1 MLHDRRLA
9 RLGVLGLLVLASC
22 LHGPRPSATLAPLGP
37 DAAPRRQGPFAVVF
51 AGPKGH
57 IADRKQPGITV
68 LFSRAVRSVEMS
80 ESDRLPAITLTTKAG
95 AQVPGSWRWT
105 GTRGL
110 LFTPDG
116 ELPGGNDFVVTVPGD
131 VRALDGAVLGKPY
144 TLTFESDGPSV
155 EQLRPLGPHGVSDRA
170 LPADASFRVQF
181 DQSVDPAAVA
191 AATTLRVF
199 KADGERGET
208 VRVKATREPARA
220 LPQGP
225 IASAKPS
232 GKPGAKAPPTP
243 LPVPESHVVVLT
255 PERPLPLD
263 HQVEL
268 TVANLKGTGGPR
280 PMSEPHTRS
289 MRTHGPLRFVDF
301 YCPRIET
308 KGRCRANGDL
318 KVSLSTPVSP
328 EELRGHL
335 RLANLP
341 PRKAKSGAPA
351 RGVDASME
359 HWLNVAPKLGQ
370 RYSVTLTAGMR
381 DVFGQK
387 LERDA
392 TFDLE
397 VEAPLTGGAPAPPK
411 AEGKP
416 GAKPGAKP
424 APPAPPPA
432 VAKRAPGARPAP
444 DATRPHRERLPY
456 SLELALTGQVLEA
469 NVPHRVPISSVNM
482 PTYASL
488 AAGLTD
494 DQATSYLLA
503 GDSAAHFVERNG
515 LRATWRSPQ
524 APANQRAVEFI
535 DLDAAL
541 SGRKG
546 RGPAL
551 LVLSPPGSV
560 SGGSGRSEA
569 FVTVTDLGVTAKLSP
584 FGGLVWVTQLSTG
597 RPVAGASVAVR
608 TAKGGEVFAA
618 ATDAQ
623 GLAVVPLEKFDPVAK
638 HTRAQRNEDG
648 DEEPSSDQD
657 AIRKDAAIVVR
668 AGDDWTATRVEPSA
682 VDQRLASSFQ
692 LLSREGRWAGM
703 LFADRGVFRPGE
715 TAKVSGIVR
724 VVEGGGL
731 RTIPGRELR
740 IQLKDRNSE
749 QIFDGRAKCD
759 DFGTFALDVKIPA
772 TAEIGSA
779 TLVATAP
786 PGGRTNTTIEGDF
799 RHEIRI
805 LAYKPNE
812 FKVAVEPGKAAYVRG
827 DTAVF
832 TTQGDYLYGAPMAGA
847 KVTST
852 VTRQEV
858 PFTPPGMEGYTV
870 TDDVFTGDYPDD
882 TKGAEEVDSQEGTL
896 DGKGSWQRSVSLA
909 FSDQRRPERVMFDA
923 EVEDLSRATVSSRSS
938 VVVHPGEFYVALH
951 TPKDRFVAAG
961 TALKTDVA
969 AVEPNGARRANVKV
983 KLELVER
990 RWNAVAGEQPDGR
1003 QTRSSSAR
1011 DTVVSTCEAL
1021 TTAAAAGCDLRVAHA
1036 GYYIVRATASDPR
1049 GNAVRA
1055 STSIYGT
1062 EESPSAP
1069 AAWASDDRHEIKLE
1083 TNKPSYE
1090 VGDTAKVVLR
1100 NPFKE
1105 GQALVTVERDGV
1117 LWRKVVPIKGPLPVV
1132 DVPIDPRFYPNAFV
1146 SVVALR
1152 GRVSAPPAALPAADL
1167 GAPDYRFGYAELHV
1181 NEEAHR
1187 LQVKVTEPKQEY
1199 QPGATVEADVVVQD
1213 RAGKP
1218 VESALTFY
1226 VVDEGV
1232 LALTSYVTP
1241 DPLPAFVKRRKLRV
1255 FTLDNREGLA
1265 RILPVR
1271 AGEQLSPLGYE
1282 YALARNAGDYD
1293 KGDDGGDGGQ
1303 KRADFRTTAFF
1314 QAGKK
1319 TDKAG
1324 RAHFSFKLPDNLT
1337 TFRVMAVAAGAD
1349 DHFGSG
1355 DSKITTYRSLMARP
1369 ALPRILR
1376 VGDALEASVIVSSKA
1391 GDKASKGGGEDMT
1404 VDVRMETRGLAAV
1417 GATTRRVTMKRG
1429 GQTEVRFPVKATAP
1443 GEATLGFEVRSGAEV
1458 DKVELKRKVDVP
1470 MHVESQVVYGETAD
1484 EVAIALGDLGAMRP
1498 DYGGLEV
1505 RLGSSA
1511 LVGLGATA
1519 AHLADYPYGCTEQV
1533 ASRVLPLLSTLDL
1546 GPAGRSAG
1554 DKTAAIDA
1562 AIATLVKRQNS
1573 DGGFGFWDGAPSE
1586 PWLSAYTLLAV
1597 SGANDKKRFVPRDVI
1612 EQARSYLTF
1621 RLAAATRRFAKVGAG
1636 EPDEA
1641 ADTGGDAGAG
1651 SAEAKREKAEKEA
1664 VSRAAEYA
1672 SAAMIGDALSTV
1684 GSPNPGALNILF
1696 DARAGQRLSAKAAL
1710 LHAMAKADMSAAQQK
1725 TLAGEIEGRLR
1736 VAANGVDIDDDGD
1749 DLYGAILESRARTLA
1764 MVLRALLATDPKHPH
1779 AGRIARRLLALRQP
1793 HGAWRT
1799 TQEDGWALMALA
1811 DYRRLQESGADA
1823 FEARALLGGEELLTS
1838 KFAAGA
1844 LREDK
1849 AFLPADKLA
1858 SRGPNLLFTASG
1870 GRAFY
1875 AAELRYATATLPTK
1889 ARDEGLFVTKY
1900 VRGVAPS
1907 AVADALA
1914 SIPKKTAESVA
1925 AGDLVV
1931 VDLLFESAE
1940 PREQVVLDDP
1950 LPAGLEALD
1959 YDIDT
1964 TSKASRDRETKGMDP
1979 KTAWLGTTFR
1989 TATSRREVRD
1999 DRVVTT
2005 FDKLEPGMY
2014 RIRYLARATS
2024 VGMFVAPPT
2033 RIEAMY
2039 APEVYGRTA
2048 ASTLTVTAK
2057 AP

>member
-1 MLHDRRLA
+1 MSYDRRLA
-9 RLGVLGLLVLASC
+9 RLGAFGLLVLGSC
-22 LHGPRPSATLAPLGP
+22 LHGPRPSATLSPLGP

-57 IADRKQPGITV
+57 IANRQQPGITV
-68 LFSRAVRSVEMS
+68 MFSRAVRSVDMS
-80 ESDRLPAITLTTKAG
+80 DTERLPAITITTKSG
-95 AQVPGSWRWT
+95 AAVAGSWRWT

-110 LFTPDG
+110 LFTPEG
-116 ELPGGNDFVVTVPGD
+116 ELPGGSDFVVTVPGD
-131 VRALDGAVLGKPY
+131 VRALDGSVLGKPY
-144 TLTFESDGPSV
+144 TLTLESDGPSV
-155 EQLRPLGPHGVSDRA
+155 DQVRVVAQHGVSERA
-170 LPADASFRVQF
+170 LPADAAFRVQF
-181 DQSVDPAAVA
+181 DQSVNPAAVA

-199 KADGERGET
+199 KADGDRGET
-208 VRVKATREPARA
+208 IRVKASREPARA
-220 LPQGP
+220 VPAGP
-225 IASAKPS
+225 VAAAAKR
-232 GKPGAKAPPTP
+232 GATKPLPTP
-243 LPVPESHVVVLT
+243 IRVPESYVVVLT

-268 TVANLKGTGGPR
+268 TVANLRGTGGPR
-280 PMSEPHTRS
+280 AMSAPHTSS
-289 MRTHGPLRFVDF
+289 MRTHGALKFVDF

-308 KGRCRANGDL
+308 KGRCRANGDV
-318 KVSLSTPVSP
+318 KITLSTPVSP
-328 EELRGHL
+328 EELRSHV
-335 RLANLP
+335 RLAKLP
-341 PRKAKSGAPA
+341 PRKTKSGASAPA
-351 RGVDASME
+351 RRVDAGTE
-359 HWLNVAPKLGQ
+359 HWLNVAPKLGE
-370 RYSVTLTAGMR
+370 RYTVTLAAGMR

-392 TFDLE
+392 SFELE
-397 VEAPLTGGAPAPPK
+397 VESPLTGGVAA
-411 AEGKP
+411 A
-416 GAKPGAKP
+416 AKPGAKP
-424 APPAPPPA
+424 APPSAPKF
-432 VAKRAPGARPAP
+432 AKRPGAKPLP
-444 DATRPHRERLPY
+444 DVTRPHRERLPY
-456 SLELALTGQVLEA
+456 SLDLALAGRVLEA
-469 NVPHRVPISSVNM
+469 NVPHKVPISSVNM

-494 DQATSYLLA
+494 DQATAFLLA
-503 GDSAAHFVERNG
+503 SENTADFVSRNG
-515 LRATWRSPQ
+515 LTASWRSPQ
-524 APANQRAVEFI
+524 AGANQRAVEFL

-541 SGRKG
+541 AGRKG

-597 RPVAGASVAVR
+597 KPVAGASVSVR
-608 TAKGGEVFAA
+608 TAKGGEVFGAT
-618 ATDAQ
+618 TDAQ
-623 GLAVVPLEKFDPVAK
+623 GVALVPLEKFDPVLK
-638 HTRAQRNEDG
+638 QRAQRSDDG
-648 DEEPSSDQD
+648 DEESSGDQD
-657 AIRKDAAIVVR
+657 TIRKDAAIIVR
-668 AGDDWTATRVEPSA
+668 AGDDWTASRVETSA
-682 VDQRLASSFQ
+682 VNTRLASSFQ

-740 IQLKDRNSE
+740 VQLKDRNSE

-772 TAEIGSA
+772 SAEIGTA

-786 PGGRTNTTIEGDF
+786 PGGRTNTTVEGDF
-799 RHEIRI
+799 RHDIRI

-827 DTAVF
+827 DTAEF
-832 TTQGDYLYGAPMAGA
+832 TTQGDYLYGAPMQGA
-847 KVTST
+847 TVTST
-852 VTRQEV
+852 VSRQEV
-858 PFTPPGMEGYTV
+858 AFTPPGMEGYTF
-870 TDDVFTGDYPDD
+870 TDDVFTGDFPDD
-882 TKGAEEVDSQEGTL
+882 TKGAEEVDSQEGVL
-896 DGKGSWQRSVSLA
+896 DGKGAWHRSVSLA
-909 FSDQRRPERVMFDA
+909 FGDQRRPERVVFDA
-923 EVEDLSRATVSSRSS
+923 EVQDLSRNTVSARSS
-938 VVVHPGEFYVALH
+938 VMVHPGEFYVALH

-969 AVEPNGARRANVKV
+969 AVEPTGTRRANVKV

-1003 QTRSSSAR
+1003 ATRSSAAR
-1011 DTVVSTCEAL
+1011 DTVVATCDAL
-1021 TTAAAAGCDLRVAHA
+1021 TTAATAGCDLRVAHA

-1062 EESPSAP
+1062 EDSPTAP
-1069 AAWASDDRHEIKLE
+1069 TAWASDDRHEIKVE
-1083 TNKPSYE
+1083 TNKTSYE

-1100 NPFKE
+1100 NPFRE
-1105 GQALVTVERDGV
+1105 GHALVTVERDGV

-1132 DVPIDPRFYPNAFV
+1132 DVPIEPRFYPNAFV

-1152 GRVSAPPAALPAADL
+1152 GRVAAPPTPQAAQGQSADL

-1218 VESALTFY
+1218 VESSLTFY

-1255 FTLDNREGLA
+1255 FTFDNREGLA

-1271 AGEQLSPLGYE
+1271 AGEVLSPLGYE

-1324 RAHFSFKLPDNLT
+1324 RARFSFKLPDNLT

-1355 DSKITTYRSLMARP
+1355 ESKITTYRSLMARP

-1376 VGDALEASVIVSSKA
+1376 VGDTLEASVVVSSKA
-1391 GDKASKGGGEDMT
+1391 TGKGDDMT
-1404 VDVRMETRGLAAV
+1404 VDVRMNARGLTAV

-1429 GQTEVRFPVKATAP
+1429 GQAEVRFPVKATAP
-1443 GEATLGFEVRSGAEV
+1443 GEVTLAFEVRSGAET
-1458 DKVELKRKVDVP
+1458 DTVELKRKVDLP
-1470 MHVESQVVYGETAD
+1470 THVESQVVYGETAD
-1484 EVAIALGDLGAMRP
+1484 EVAIALGDLGAMRR

-1505 RLGSSA
+1505 RLASSA
-1511 LVGLGATA
+1511 LVGLSTA
-1519 AHLADYPYGCTEQV
+1519 VDRLSDYPYGCTEQV
-1533 ASRVLPLLSTLDL
+1533 ASRVLPLLSSLDL
-1546 GPAGRSAG
+1546 GPSGRSAA
-1554 DKTAAIDA
+1554 DKSGTLDA

-1573 DGGFGFWDGAPSE
+1573 DGGFGYWDASPSE
-1586 PWLSAYTLLAV
+1586 PWLSAYTMLAL
-1597 SGANDKKRFVPRDVI
+1597 SGANEKKRFVPRDVL

-1621 RLAAATRRFAKVGAG
+1621 RLAAATRRLAKPGAG
-1636 EPDEA
+1636 EADEA
-1641 ADTGGDAGAG
+1641 EATGADAG
-1651 SAEAKREKAEKEA
+1651 SASNAEALREKAQQEA
-1664 VSRAAEYA
+1664 VSRVVDYA
-1672 SAAMIGDALSTV
+1672 SAAMIGDALATV

-1710 LHAMAKADMSAAQQK
+1710 LHAMAKADMSAAQLK

-1736 VAANGVDIDDDGD
+1736 VAPNGVDIDEDGE
-1749 DLYGAILESRARTLA
+1749 DLYGAFLESRGRTLS
-1764 MVLRALLATDPKHPH
+1764 MVLRALLAVDPKHPH
-1779 AGRIARRLLALRQP
+1779 ASRIAQRLLALRQP

-1811 DYRRLQESGADA
+1811 DYRRLQEPGSAA
-1823 FEARALLGGEELLTS
+1823 FEARARLGGDDLLTS
-1838 KFAAGA
+1838 KFADGV

-1849 AFLPADKLA
+1849 VFVPADKLA

-1875 AAELRYATATLPTK
+1875 SAELRYATATLPTK

-1900 VRGVAPS
+1900 MRGAAPS
-1907 AVADALA
+1907 AVSEALA
-1914 SIPKKTAESVA
+1914 SIPKKTADSVS

-1940 PREQVVLDDP
+1940 PREHVVLDDP

-1964 TSKASRDRETKGMDP
+1964 TSKASRDRESKGIDP

-2014 RIRYLARATS
+2014 RVRYLARATS
-2024 VGMFVAPPT
+2024 IGTFVMPPT

-2039 APEVYGRTA
+2039 TPEVYGRTA
-2048 ASTLTVTAK
+2048 ATSLSVTAK